1 MWAKRAD
8 VCTVLVTTGGQLC
21 AIGSTCCCYL
31 VRTHL
36 SHFLLASMP
45 WQQQLLLMFSL
56 QWQRSICGLSQSIG
70 RFRDVRPQIRVPFAC
85 FFSSGQAP
93 SDPGSRTM
101 AKEGLKRHSE
111 RRLNKRLGVKQTPSM
126 FVPGPSGLLRPME
139 GPEHSIMNR

>member
-1 MWAKRAD
+1 MRHW
-8 VCTVLVTTGGQLC
+8 
-21 AIGSTCCCYL
+21 IN
-31 VRTHL
+31 
-36 SHFLLASMP
+36 M
-45 WQQQLLLMFSL
+45 LLLSRENSSLTFSSREYAL
-56 QWQRSICGLSQSIG
+56 AATVVV
-70 RFRDVRPQIRVPFAC
+70 DVFPSMAAIDLRAEPIDRPFPRCPHLRPQIRVPFAC